1 MAVRGTCCPLSAACL
16 LPTCPP
22 QLENVR
28 QPACH
33 GPSQMEAAQAAQEAQ
48 AAMRREPL
56 PGNQL
61 LDYLKCLSPVRRNA
75 G

>member
-1 MAVRGTCCPLSAACL
+1 
-16 LPTCPP
+16 
-22 QLENVR
+22 
-28 QPACH
+28 
-33 GPSQMEAAQAAQEAQ
+33 MEAAQAAQEAQ